1 MFPSTK
7 AFRILYNTL
16 YYALYLILL
25 GVLIVSPADLMR
37 QAVMHRNNTNVL
49 IIAASYLVTILV
61 LLVIYFG
68 RLYINRSVLTSI
80 PKGWIPVD
88 KSDGVPRKVREV
100 IVTELSRS
108 AAIAWGARPRVE
120 LVDTGGSRTG
130 TAAAAAG
137 TGTRETAATHAD
149 GGAAVA
155 KEKKN
160 TKGLAVAVDSEQKK
174 RPHHRI
180 ISKLRSGSCTGGGS
194 ATMTEKDS
202 DMATA
207 AAVASV
213 GVIPPKD
220 AASPPV
226 WGEIEHPG
234 WASPTSPDL
243 PNLQY
248 NAVIS
253 ELPNLI
259 EAKALTL
266 APLDP
271 ASSTDP
277 PALDP
282 DAVAVLQ
289 RPETMGLRE
298 YLVQLTEMEVL
309 APAVVGPFI
318 AQYEA
323 ARFSTRPVSNHQ
335 FRQLMHLF
343 AELLRAMQPLDP
355 AVLLEEYD
363 EDDDDDDGEED
374 GDYASAIYDT
384 DIDNDAPRGSSSSS
398 LSLSVQEE
406 GDGHNLQ
413 NKNDNN
419 HLINDN
425 FNNKTNNLQIT
436 RQKSSSS
443 SADSM
448 SSQRRYSIATRT
460 SNLAGGGLPPSG
472 RNTPLSMALRNSSAN
487 STWQQQHSQSHSLSQ
502 TFRTAPTT
510 PKSRRTIT
518 GTFEDD
524 DDGRSSR
531 SFSSVRTD
539 GSIGIIGAN
548 KTKKKKKNS
557 MAAGNSSPDRELV
570 SGGNNR
576 VTTTTTTA
584 TTTTTTTTKS
594 NRKSTSTS
602 TSGTR
607 NDGNGKAIEMEIDNF
622 AQTRHP
628 YIPGGNSSGGSGS
641 VSVRSGN
648 SGASNSSSNGSGRS
662 GCGGSVVIRLA
673 SGQEESSSGLPYI
686 LEGRIG

>member
-68 RLYINRSVLTSI
+68 RLYINRSVLASI

-88 KSDGVPRKVREV
+88 KSDGVPKKVREV

-120 LVDTGGSRTG
+120 LVDTAGGSRTG
-130 TAAAAAG
+130 TAAAAAAG
-137 TGTRETAATHAD
+137 TGSRGTAATHAD
-149 GGAAVA
+149 GAAVA

-160 TKGLAVAVDSEQKK
+160 TKGLAVAADSEQNK

-180 ISKLRSGSCTGGGS
+180 ISTLRSGSCTGGGS
-194 ATMTEKDS
+194 AATMTEKDS

-298 YLVQLTEMEVL
+298 YLLQLTEMEVL
-309 APAVVGPFI
+309 APVVVGPFI

-363 EDDDDDDGEED
+363 EDDEED

-384 DIDNDAPRGSSSSS
+384 DIDNDAPRESSSSS

-406 GDGHNLQ
+406 GGGHNLQ

-419 HLINDN
+419 HHLNDN
-425 FNNKTNNLQIT
+425 FNNNTNNLQQIT

-448 SSQRRYSIATRT
+448 SSQRRYSIASRT

-472 RNTPLSMALRNSSAN
+472 RNTPLSMVLRNSSAN

-524 DDGRSSR
+524 DGRSSR
-531 SFSSVRTD
+531 SFSSVRT
-539 GSIGIIGAN
+539 GSGGGSTGIIGAN
-548 KTKKKKKNS
+548 KKKKKKKKKKNS
-557 MAAGNSSPDRELV
+557 MAANSSPELLV
-570 SGGNNR
+570 SGG
-576 VTTTTTTA
+576 TTTT
-584 TTTTTTTTKS
+584 
-594 NRKSTSTS
+594 NRKSTST
-602 TSGTR
+602 TSGGTR
-607 NDGNGKAIEMEIDNF
+607 NDGIGKDIEMDDDNF

-628 YIPGGNSSGGSGS
+628 YIPGGSSSGS
-641 VSVRSGN
+641 VRSAN
-648 SGASNSSSNGSGRS
+648 SGASRTSSNGSGRS
-662 GCGGSVVIRLA
+662 GGGSVVIRLA

-686 LEGRIG
+686 LGGRIGLDNLAR

>member
-68 RLYINRSVLTSI
+68 RLYINRSVLASI

-120 LVDTGGSRTG
+120 LVNSGGSAGGSRTG
-130 TAAAAAG
+130 TGGIGAAAAAG
-137 TGTRETAATHAD
+137 TGSRGTTATHAD
-149 GGAAVA
+149 GAAVA

-160 TKGLAVAVDSEQKK
+160 TKRLAVAVDSEQKK

-180 ISKLRSGSCTGGGS
+180 ISKLRRGSCTGGGS
-194 ATMTEKDS
+194 ATVTEKDG

-207 AAVASV
+207 AAIASV

-309 APAVVGPFI
+309 TPAAVGPFI

-363 EDDDDDDGEED
+363 EDDEEED

-398 LSLSVQEE
+398 SLLAQEE
-406 GDGHNLQ
+406 GGGQVGGAQSRNLQ
-413 NKNDNN
+413 NKNDN
-419 HLINDN
+419 DYV
-425 FNNKTNNLQIT
+425 NNTKNNLQQIT
-436 RQKSSSS
+436 RQKSSS

-448 SSQRRYSIATRT
+448 SSQRRYSTATTRN
-460 SNLAGGGLPPSG
+460 SNLGVPPGQTVSG
-472 RNTPLSMALRNSSAN
+472 RNTPLSMVLRNSSAN
-487 STWQQQHSQSHSLSQ
+487 TWQHSQSHSLSQ

-510 PKSRRTIT
+510 PKSRRTAA
-518 GTFEDD
+518 GTFEDA
-524 DDGRSSR
+524 DGLSRSSR
-531 SFSSVRTD
+531 SFSSTRTG
-539 GSIGIIGAN
+539 GSPGN
-548 KTKKKKKNS
+548 KNS
-557 MAAGNSSPDRELV
+557 MANSPELLSGNRL
-570 SGGNNR
+570 
-576 VTTTTTTA
+576 TA
-584 TTTTTTTTKS
+584 K
-594 NRKSTSTS
+594 RKSTSTS
-602 TSGTR
+602 KRIGG
-607 NDGNGKAIEMEIDNF
+607 NDGNGKDMYEMDDF

-628 YIPGGNSSGGSGS
+628 YVPGGNSSSGSGS

-648 SGASNSSSNGSGRS
+648 SGASGSNGSGS
-662 GCGGSVVIRLA
+662 GSVVIRLA
-673 SGQEESSSGLPYI
+673 SGEEESSSGLPYI
-686 LEGRIG
+686 LGLDLARSVST